1 MVVLVVALLVVGAV
15 AGVLLHRRGHA
26 DQAYGGFPTWLPK
39 PRVAVG
45 RVVVATPGRPAHAIE
60 GDTVHVRLAHGGVL
74 VTAVGPSV
82 PEEGHFPIPS
92 TSPCTFTVSFE
103 HASGAVRLRAADFTA
118 LDEHGALHRVRATLR
133 GGRPL
138 PSQLPA
144 NRPVELVLHGV
155 LPTGGGALQ
164 WSPQGAVPV
173 ASWDYD
179 VEID

>member
-1 MVVLVVALLVVGAV
+1 VFLVVLLAVVAV
-15 AGVLLHRRGHA
+15 AGVLLLRRGHA
-26 DQAYGGFPTWLPK
+26 EQAYGGLPSWLPK
-39 PRVAVG
+39 ARVAVG
-45 RVVVATPGRPAHAIE
+45 RVVVATPSRPAHAIE
-60 GDTVHVRLAHGGVL
+60 GDTVHVRLAHGTAH

-82 PEEGHFPIPS
+82 PEEGHFPIPP

-103 HASGAVRLRAADFTA
+103 HASGAVRLRAGDFTA
-118 LDEHGALHRVRATLR
+118 LDEHGALHRLKVTLL

-138 PSQLPA
+138 PSRLPA
-144 NRPVELVLHGV
+144 NRPLDLVLRGV

-164 WSPQGAVPV
+164 WSPQGRAPV